1 MVYGYRKIK
10 TIFFYYYVLHLYTFI
25 EKFKGIPIKE
35 L

>member
-1 MVYGYRKIK
+1 MAIERLKPF
-10 TIFFYYYVLHLYTFI
+10 FFYYYVLHLYTFI